1 MRSSRVMQTDGGRLT
16 RGVILVATKM
26 DPSGR
31 VQCQVIEQV
40 RIVMGVVPARLPYGS
55 HR

>member
-26 DPSGR
+26 DPNGR
-31 VQCQVIEQV
+31 VQWQVIEQV
-40 RIVMGVVPARLPYGS
+40 RIVVGIVPARPPYGS
-55 HR
+55 HL